1 MNEELEKL
9 KEYLGLEKIEDA
21 EKAKR
26 ILDELEKY
34 GNWGN
39 KVSSYFM
46 SILSGTEGSRTLIPE
61 NKINAYK
68 ALFSEINITDNGEE
82 KENNND
88 N

>member
-1 MNEELEKL
+1 MDEELEKL

-21 EKAKR
+21 EKAKK
-26 ILDELEKY
+26 ILDELENY

-46 SILSGTEGSRTLIPE
+46 SILSGTEGSRSLIPE
-61 NKINAYK
+61 NKVSAYK

-82 KENNND
+82 ENNND